1 MIDFVVLKALTLK
14 EQLFRWKYIG
24 EHVTKFV
31 CTYL

>member
-1 MIDFVVLKALTLK
+1 MTDFVVLEVLK
-14 EQLFRWKYIG
+14 LRDQLFPWKYID